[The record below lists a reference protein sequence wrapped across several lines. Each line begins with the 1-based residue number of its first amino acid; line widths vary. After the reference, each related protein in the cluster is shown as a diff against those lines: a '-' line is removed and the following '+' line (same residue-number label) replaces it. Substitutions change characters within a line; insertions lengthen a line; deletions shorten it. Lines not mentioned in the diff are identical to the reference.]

1 VLQPMQRMGY
11 PKQRRKEG
19 LCVER
24 HAWPCDHLSI
34 VLCNLLHAYRDA
46 YLVMDGLYK
55 LGVPTPDAMPLLLA
69 IMSHLMD
76 GLDIRPRKPALHA
89 NIISTPPSQLIKLA
103 VALKVP
109 NCLLYA
115 LHIDACLHDFCAH
128 PSCCTRT
135 SCSVPCF
142 RNRVVFCPSLI
153 CVLICAVT
161 GSSTTFA

>member
-1 VLQPMQRMGY
+1 LVSLRVEIRSGVLQHMQRMGY

-115 LHIDACLHDFCAH
+115 LHMMPAYMILVPTH
-128 PSCCTRT
+128 PA
-135 SCSVPCF
+135 VHEQAA
-142 RNRVVFCPSLI
+142 VFLASGI
-153 CVLICAVT
+153 V
-161 GSSTTFA
+161 